1 MAKMVLDLQQA
12 CLDEKVSCYN
22 LLLRAYAIAEKLNIK
37 DMAEFCTN
45 EINGYY
51 DIDDKIIPLY
61 RKIHVNTE
69 AYKETSKRWEPVS
82 FPAGHPRSMRF
93 VVESIPE
100 IEKLEQSKQE
110 MLEVRLNYD
119 DQLAIYQIID
129 MPKPLFV
136 HQIFMAAQ
144 VTSILNIVRKLVL
157 DWALKLEKQGILGES
172 LIFSDEEQSKVKDVP
187 SIQIIQ
193 NWNMNRASF
202 FNSPINS
209 SNTINNG
216 FDFKKISELME
227 DISQKLIDLAL
238 PDNQETELKS
248 AITEIRDMVAKKDE
262 TGVRKILRKIENICQ
277 SIPGNV
283 IAALI
288 CSQIGQ
294 ILG

>member
-12 CLDEKVSCYN
+12 CLDEKVSCYY
-22 LLLRAYAIAEKLNIK
+22 LLLKAYAIAEKLSIK

-51 DIDDKIIPLY
+51 DIENKLIPLY
-61 RKIHVNTE
+61 RRIPVNTE
-69 AYKETSKRWEPVS
+69 AYKESSKRWEPVS

-119 DQLAIYQIID
+119 DQLAIFQIID

-144 VTSILNIVRKLVL
+144 VTSILKIVRKLVL
-157 DWALKLEKQGILGES
+157 DWALKLEKQGILGEG

-193 NWNMNRASF
+193 NWNMNGANF

-227 DISQKLIDLAL
+227 DISQKLADLAL
-238 PDNQETELKS
+238 PNNQETELKS
-248 AITEIRDMVAKKDE
+248 AISEIKDMVAKKDE
-262 TGVRKILRKIENICQ
+262 TGVRKILRKIESICQ

-283 IAALI
+283 IATLI

>member
-1 MAKMVLDLQQA
+1 MVLDLQQA
-12 CLDEKVSCYN
+12 CLDKKVPCYY
-22 LLLRAYAIAEKLNIK
+22 LLLKAYAIAEKLSIK
-37 DMAEFCTN
+37 DMADFCTN
-45 EINGYY
+45 EINGYF
-51 DIDDKIIPLY
+51 DIENKHIPLY
-61 RKIHVNTE
+61 RRIHVNTE
-69 AYKETSKRWEPVS
+69 AYNAPYKRWEPVS

-110 MLEVRLNYD
+110 MLEVRLNFD
-119 DQLAIYQIID
+119 DQLAIYKIID
-129 MPKPLFV
+129 MPRPMFL
-136 HQIFMAAQ
+136 HQIFTAAQ
-144 VTSILNIVRKLVL
+144 VTSILQIVRKLVL
-157 DWALKLEKQGILGES
+157 DWALKLEKQGIFGED
-172 LIFSDEEQSKVKDVP
+172 LVFSSEEQNRVKDVP

-193 NWNMNRASF
+193 NWNMSGANL
-202 FNSPINS
+202 FNSSINP

-216 FDFKKISELME
+216 FDFEKISKLME
-227 DISQKLIDLAL
+227 DISQKLVDLAL

-248 AITEIRDMVAKKDE
+248 AITEIRDLVAKKDE
-262 TGVRKILRKIENICQ
+262 TGIRKVLRKIENICQ

>member
-1 MAKMVLDLQQA
+1 MVLDLQQA
-12 CLDEKVSCYN
+12 CLDEKVSCYY
-22 LLLRAYAIAEKLNIK
+22 LLLKAYAIAEKLSIK

-51 DIDDKIIPLY
+51 DIENKLIPLY
-61 RKIHVNTE
+61 RRIPVNTE
-69 AYKETSKRWEPVS
+69 AYKESSKRWEPVS

-119 DQLAIYQIID
+119 DQLAIFQIID

-144 VTSILNIVRKLVL
+144 VTSILKIVRKLVL
-157 DWALKLEKQGILGES
+157 DWALKLEKQGILGEG

-193 NWNMNRASF
+193 NWNMNGANF

-227 DISQKLIDLAL
+227 DISQKLADLAL
-238 PDNQETELKS
+238 PNNQETELKS
-248 AITEIRDMVAKKDE
+248 AISEIKDMVAKKDE
-262 TGVRKILRKIENICQ
+262 TGVRKILRKIESICQ

-283 IAALI
+283 IATLI